1 MAKGSKMTN
10 IIESGIHLDV
20 KMDNIVNERL
30 REQTAKITSLLDGA
44 KYNLYEVAMRLLV
57 IKNEELYKDDNLT
70 DIYDYTKKFFGYGKN
85 MTYKM
90 IKTAETL
97 VEEKM
102 LDENKVEYRSIIC
115 HDDSDYSMSQLFE
128 LGTLAP
134 KEVVELDADGAIN
147 PSMTTKEIREVVK
160 DTKEMMKKESES
172 EEEPT
177 EEPTEGETE
186 VEEGEPI
193 IVDTTAFK
201 AELYNFLSNLVANN
215 KDVMDVLAVTEK
227 KTVKAINSLIEIV
240 APKSN
245 N

>member
-1 MAKGSKMTN
+1 MTN

-20 KMDNIVNERL
+20 KMDNLVNERL

-57 IKNEELYKDDNLT
+57 IKTEELYKDDNFT
-70 DIYDYTKKFFGYGKN
+70 DIYDYTKKVFGYGKN

-90 IKTAETL
+90 VKTAETL
-97 VEEKM
+97 VEE
-102 LDENKVEYRSIIC
+102 NKGVYRSIIC

-134 KEVVELDADGAIN
+134 KEVVELDADGAIT

-160 DTKEMMKKESES
+160 DTKEMAKKANS
-172 EEEPT
+172 T
-177 EEPTEGETE
+177 EDGEGE
-186 VEEGEPI
+186 EEGEEVVEGELDLI
-193 IVDTTAFK
+193 DVDGFK
-201 AELYNFLSNLVANN
+201 ASIYKAISELISNN
-215 KDVMDVLAVTEK
+215 KDAFESLDK
-227 KTVKAINSLIEIV
+227 KTSKAIGSLMALI
-240 APKSN
+240 APTTKGN

>member
-1 MAKGSKMTN
+1 MTN

-177 EEPTEGETE
+177 EGDETE
-186 VEEGEPI
+186 VEEGEAI

-201 AELYNFLSNLVANN
+201 AELFKVLSEMVANN

>member
-1 MAKGSKMTN
+1 MTN

-20 KMDNIVNERL
+20 KMDNLVNERL

-57 IKNEELYKDDNLT
+57 IKTEELYKEDNFV
-70 DIYDYTKKFFGYGKN
+70 DIYDYTKKVFGYGKN

-90 IKTAETL
+90 VKTAETL
-97 VEEKM
+97 VEE
-102 LDENKVEYRSIIC
+102 NKGVYRSIIC

-160 DTKEMMKKESES
+160 DTKEMMKKESEG
-172 EEEPT
+172 E

-201 AELYNFLSNLVANN
+201 AELYNFLSDLVANN
-215 KDVMDVLAVTEK
+215 KEVMDVLAVTEK
-227 KTVKAINSLIEIV
+227 KTVKAINSLIEMV

>member
-1 MAKGSKMTN
+1 MTD
-10 IIESGIHLDV
+10 IIESGIYLDV

-30 REQTAKITSLLDGA
+30 KEQTVKISSLLNGA
-44 KYNLYEVAMRLLV
+44 KYSLYEVAMRLLV
-57 IKNEELYKDDNLT
+57 IKNEELYKEDGFT
-70 DIYDYTKKFFGYGKN
+70 DIYDYTKKTFGYGKN

-90 IKTAETL
+90 VKTAETL
-97 VEEKM
+97 VEQKGE
-102 LDENKVEYRSIIC
+102 EYRSIIC
-115 HDDSDYSMSQLFE
+115 HDESDYSMSQLFE

-147 PSMTTKEIREVVK
+147 PSMSTKEIREVVK
-160 DTKEMMKKESES
+160 DTKEMMKKEAEG

-177 EEPTEGETE
+177 EEGEAE
-186 VEEGEPI
+186 VEEGEAI
-193 IVDTTAFK
+193 VVDTTAFK
-201 AELYNFLSNLVANN
+201 AELFKVLSEMIANN

>member
-1 MAKGSKMTN
+1 MTD
-10 IIESGIHLDV
+10 IIESGIHFEV
-20 KMDNIVNERL
+20 KMDNLVNERL

-57 IKNEELYKDDNLT
+57 IKKEELYKDDGFTNV
-70 DIYDYTKKFFGYGKN
+70 YDYTKKMFGYGKN
-85 MTYKM
+85 MAYKM
-90 IKTAETL
+90 ITTAEAL

-115 HDDSDYSMSQLFE
+115 HDDCDYSMSQLFE

-134 KEVVELDADGAIN
+134 KEVVALDADGAIN

-160 DTKEMMKKESES
+160 ETKEEKKEAES
-172 EEEPT
+172 E

-186 VEEGEPI
+186 IEEGEPI

-201 AELYNFLSNLVANN
+201 SELYNFLSNLVANS
-215 KDVMDVLAVTEK
+215 KEVMDVLAVTEK

>member
-1 MAKGSKMTN
+1 MTS

-20 KMDNIVNERL
+20 MMDNLVNERL

-57 IKNEELYKDDNLT
+57 IKNEELYKEDNFL
-70 DIYDYTKKFFGYGKN
+70 DIYDYTKKVFGYGKN

-90 IKTAETL
+90 VKTAETL
-97 VEEKM
+97 VEQKGE
-102 LDENKVEYRSIIC
+102 EYRSIIC

-160 DTKEMMKKESES
+160 DTKEMMKKESEG
-172 EEEPT
+172 E

-201 AELYNFLSNLVANN
+201 AELFKVLSEMVANN
-215 KDVMDVLAVTEK
+215 KEVMDVLAVTEK
-227 KTVKAINSLIEIV
+227 KMVKAINSLVEMV

>member
-1 MAKGSKMTN
+1 MTE

-20 KMDNIVNERL
+20 KMDNLVNERL

-57 IKNEELYKDDNLT
+57 IQDEELYKDDGFTNV
-70 DIYDYTKKFFGYGKN
+70 YEYTKKMFGYGKN
-85 MTYKM
+85 MAYKM
-90 IKTAETL
+90 ITTAKTL
-97 VEEKM
+97 VEQKGEQ
-102 LDENKVEYRSIIC
+102 YRSIIC

-147 PSMTTKEIREVVK
+147 PSMTTKQIREVVK

-177 EEPTEGETE
+177 EGETE
-186 VEEGEPI
+186 
-193 IVDTTAFK
+193 A
-201 AELYNFLSNLVANN
+201 NL
-215 KDVMDVLAVTEK
+215 KFRLK
-227 KTVKAINSLIEIV
+227 KKGN
-240 APKSN
+240 
-245 N
+245 

>member
-1 MAKGSKMTN
+1 MTN

-160 DTKEMMKKESES
+160 DTKEMMKKEAES
-172 EEEPT
+172 E

-186 VEEGEPI
+186 IEDGEPI

-201 AELYNFLSNLVANN
+201 AELFKVLSEMVANN

>member
-1 MAKGSKMTN
+1 MTN

-20 KMDNIVNERL
+20 RMDNLVNERL
-30 REQTAKITSLLDGA
+30 REQTSKITSLLDGA

-57 IKNEELYKDDNLT
+57 IKNEELYKDDNFV
-70 DIYDYTKKFFGYGKN
+70 DIYDYTKKVFGYGKN

-90 IKTAETL
+90 VKTAETL
-97 VEEKM
+97 VEQKGE
-102 LDENKVEYRSIIC
+102 EYRSIIC

-160 DTKEMMKKESES
+160 DTKEMMKKEAES

-177 EEPTEGETE
+177 EGEAE
-186 VEEGEPI
+186 IEEGEPI

-201 AELYNFLSNLVANN
+201 AELFKVLSEMIANN
-215 KDVMDVLAVTEK
+215 KEVMDVLAVTEK
-227 KTVKAINSLIEIV
+227 KTVKAINSLVEMV

>member
-1 MAKGSKMTN
+1 MTN

-20 KMDNIVNERL
+20 KMDNLVNERL
-30 REQTAKITSLLDGA
+30 KEQTIKIASLLDGA

-57 IKNEELYKDDNLT
+57 IKKEELYKDNFV
-70 DIYDYTKKFFGYGKN
+70 DIYDYTKKVFGYGKN

-90 IKTAETL
+90 VKTAESL
-97 VEEKM
+97 VEEAQ
-102 LDENKVEYRSIIC
+102 VEDKTIYRSIIC
-115 HDDSDYSMSQLFE
+115 HDESDYSMSQLFE

-160 DTKEMMKKESES
+160 DTKEMMKEEAES
-172 EEEPT
+172 EEPT
-177 EEPTEGETE
+177 EEGEAE
-186 VEEGEPI
+186 VEEGEAI
-193 IVDTTAFK
+193 VVDTTAFK
-201 AELYNFLSNLVANN
+201 AELFKVLSEMVANN
-215 KDVMDVLAVTEK
+215 KEVMDVLAVTEK

>member
-1 MAKGSKMTN
+1 MTD
-10 IIESGIHLDV
+10 IIESGIHFEV
-20 KMDNIVNERL
+20 KMDNLVNERL

-57 IKNEELYKDDNLT
+57 IKNEELYKDDGFTNV
-70 DIYDYTKKFFGYGKN
+70 YDYTKKMFGYGKN

-90 IKTAETL
+90 ITTAEAL

-115 HDDSDYSMSQLFE
+115 HDDCDYSMSQLFE

-134 KEVVELDADGAIN
+134 KEVVELDADGAIS

-160 DTKEMMKKESES
+160 ETKEEMKKEAEG
-172 EEEPT
+172 E

-186 VEEGEPI
+186 IEDGEPI

-201 AELYNFLSNLVANN
+201 AELFKVLSEMIANN

>member
-1 MAKGSKMTN
+1 MTN

-30 REQTAKITSLLDGA
+30 KEQTVKISSLLDGA

-57 IKNEELYKDDNLT
+57 IKNEELYKDDNFV
-70 DIYDYTKKFFGYGKN
+70 DIYDYTKKVFGYGKN

-90 IKTAETL
+90 VKTAETL
-97 VEEKM
+97 VEQKGE
-102 LDENKVEYRSIIC
+102 EYRSIIC

-160 DTKEMMKKESES
+160 DTKEMMKKEAEG
-172 EEEPT
+172 E
-177 EEPTEGETE
+177 EEPTEGEEAE

-201 AELYNFLSNLVANN
+201 AELFKVLSEIVANN
-215 KDVMDVLAVTEK
+215 KEVMDVLAVTEK
-227 KTVKAINSLIEIV
+227 KMVKAINSLVEMV

>member
-160 DTKEMMKKESES
+160 DTKEMMKNEAEN
-172 EEEPT
+172 
-177 EEPTEGETE
+177 EEPTEGDETE
-186 VEEGEPI
+186 VEEGEAI
-193 IVDTTAFK
+193 VVDTTAFK
-201 AELYNFLSNLVANN
+201 AELFKVLSEMVANN

>member
-1 MAKGSKMTN
+1 MTN

-20 KMDNIVNERL
+20 KMDNLVNERL

-57 IKNEELYKDDNLT
+57 IKNEELYKEDNFT
-70 DIYDYTKKFFGYGKN
+70 DIYDYTKKVFGYGKN

-90 IKTAETL
+90 VKTAETL

-115 HDDSDYSMSQLFE
+115 HDESDYSMSQLFE

-160 DTKEMMKKESES
+160 DTKEMMKKEAEG

-177 EEPTEGETE
+177 EGETEGETE

-201 AELYNFLSNLVANN
+201 AELFKVLSEMIANN
-215 KDVMDVLAVTEK
+215 KEAMDVLAVTEK
-227 KTVKAINSLIEIV
+227 KMVKAINSLVEMV

>member
-1 MAKGSKMTN
+1 MTD
-10 IIESGIHLDV
+10 IIESGIHFEV
-20 KMDNIVNERL
+20 KMDNLVNERL

-57 IKNEELYKDDNLT
+57 IKKEELYKDDNFVN
-70 DIYDYTKKFFGYGKN
+70 IYDYTKKVFGYGKN

-90 IKTAETL
+90 ITTAETL

-160 DTKEMMKKESES
+160 DTKEMMKNESEG
-172 EEEPT
+172 

-186 VEEGEPI
+186 GEAEVEEGEPI
-193 IVDTTAFK
+193 VVDTTAFK
-201 AELYNFLSNLVANN
+201 AELYNFLSDLVANN
-215 KDVMDVLAVTEK
+215 KEVMDVLAVTEK
-227 KTVKAINSLIEIV
+227 KTVKAINSLVEMV

>member
-1 MAKGSKMTN
+1 MTN

-177 EEPTEGETE
+177 EGETE
-186 VEEGEPI
+186 IEEGEPI

-201 AELYNFLSNLVANN
+201 AELFKVLSEMVANN

>member
-1 MAKGSKMTN
+1 MTD
-10 IIESGIHLDV
+10 IIESGIHFDV
-20 KMDNIVNERL
+20 KMDNLVNERL

-57 IKNEELYKDDNLT
+57 IKKEELYKDDNFVN
-70 DIYDYTKKFFGYGKN
+70 IYDYTKKVFGYGKN

-90 IKTAETL
+90 ITTAETL
-97 VEEKM
+97 VEQKGE
-102 LDENKVEYRSIIC
+102 EYRSIIC

-160 DTKEMMKKESES
+160 DTKEMMKKEAEG
-172 EEEPT
+172 E
-177 EEPTEGETE
+177 EEPTEGEAE
-186 VEEGEPI
+186 IEEGEPI

-201 AELYNFLSNLVANN
+201 AELFKVLSEMVANN
-215 KDVMDVLAVTEK
+215 KEVMDVLAVTEK

>member
-1 MAKGSKMTN
+1 MTD
-10 IIESGIHLDV
+10 IIESGIYLDV
-20 KMDNIVNERL
+20 KMDNLVNERL
-30 REQTAKITSLLDGA
+30 KEQTAKITSLLNGA
-44 KYNLYEVAMRLLV
+44 KYSLYEVAMRLLV
-57 IKNEELYKDDNLT
+57 IKKEELYKDDGFTN
-70 DIYDYTKKFFGYGKN
+70 IYDYTKKMFGYGKN

-90 IKTAETL
+90 ISTAETL
-97 VEEKM
+97 VEQKG
-102 LDENKVEYRSIIC
+102 DEYRSIIC
-115 HDDSDYSMSQLFE
+115 HDESDYSMSQLFE

-160 DTKEMMKKESES
+160 DTKEMMKNESEG
-172 EEEPT
+172 E

-186 VEEGEPI
+186 IEDGEPI

-201 AELYNFLSNLVANN
+201 AELFKVLSEMIANN

>member
-1 MAKGSKMTN
+1 MTN

-160 DTKEMMKKESES
+160 DTKEVMKKESES
-172 EEEPT
+172 EEEPS
-177 EEPTEGETE
+177 EGETEGETE
-186 VEEGEPI
+186 VEEGEAI
-193 IVDTTAFK
+193 VVDTTAFK
-201 AELYNFLSNLVANN
+201 AELFKVLSEMIANN

-240 APKSN
+240 APKN

>member
-1 MAKGSKMTN
+1 MTD
-10 IIESGIHLDV
+10 IIEKGIHLEV
-20 KMDNIVNERL
+20 QMDNMVNDRL
-30 REQTAKITSLLDGA
+30 REQTEMIYSLMDGA
-44 KYNLYEVAMRLLV
+44 KRNLYKVAMHLMV
-57 IKNEELYKDDNLT
+57 IKNEELYKEGGYT
-70 DIYDYTKKFFGYGKN
+70 DIYDYTKKAFDFGKN

-97 VEEKM
+97 VEQKGE
-102 LDENKVEYRSIIC
+102 EYRSIIC
-115 HDDSDYSMSQLFE
+115 HDDCDYSMSQLFE

-160 DTKEMMKKESES
+160 DTKEMMKKEAES
-172 EEEPT
+172 EK
-177 EEPTEGETE
+177 EPTEGETE

-201 AELYNFLSNLVANN
+201 SELYNYLSDLVANN

>member
-1 MAKGSKMTN
+1 MTN

-20 KMDNIVNERL
+20 KMDNLVNERL

-57 IKNEELYKDDNLT
+57 IKNEELYKEDNFT
-70 DIYDYTKKFFGYGKN
+70 DIYDYTKKVFGYGKN

-90 IKTAETL
+90 VKTAETL

-115 HDDSDYSMSQLFE
+115 HDESDYSMSQLFE

-160 DTKEMMKKESES
+160 DTKEMMKKEAEG
-172 EEEPT
+172 E
-177 EEPTEGETE
+177 EEPTEGETEGEAE

-201 AELYNFLSNLVANN
+201 AELFKVLSEMIANN
-215 KDVMDVLAVTEK
+215 KEAMDVLAVTEK
-227 KTVKAINSLIEIV
+227 KMVKAINSLVEMV

>member
-1 MAKGSKMTN
+1 MTN

-20 KMDNIVNERL
+20 KMDNLVNERL

-57 IKNEELYKDDNLT
+57 IKNEELYKEDNFT
-70 DIYDYTKKFFGYGKN
+70 DIYDYTKNVLGYGKN
-85 MTYKM
+85 MVYKM
-90 IKTAETL
+90 LKTAETL
-97 VEEKM
+97 VEEAQ
-102 LDENKVEYRSIIC
+102 VEDKTIYRSIIC
-115 HDDSDYSMSQLFE
+115 HDESDYSMSQLFE

-160 DTKEMMKKESES
+160 DTKEMMKNEAEG
-172 EEEPT
+172 E
-177 EEPTEGETE
+177 EEPTEGEEAE
-186 VEEGEPI
+186 VEEGEAI
-193 IVDTTAFK
+193 VVDTTAFK
-201 AELYNFLSNLVANN
+201 AELYNFLSDLVANN
-215 KDVMDVLAVTEK
+215 KEVMDVLAVTEK

>member
-1 MAKGSKMTN
+1 MTN

-177 EEPTEGETE
+177 EGETEGETE

>member
-1 MAKGSKMTN
+1 MTN

-102 LDENKVEYRSIIC
+102 LNENKVEYRSIIC

-160 DTKEMMKKESES
+160 DTKEMMKKESEG
-172 EEEPT
+172 EEEPS
-177 EEPTEGETE
+177 EGETE
-186 VEEGEPI
+186 IEDGEPI

-201 AELYNFLSNLVANN
+201 AELFKVLSEMVANN

>member
-147 PSMTTKEIREVVK
+147 PSMSTKEIREVVK
-160 DTKEMMKKESES
+160 DTKEMMKNEAES
-172 EEEPT
+172 
-177 EEPTEGETE
+177 EEPTEGDETE
-186 VEEGEPI
+186 VEEGEAI
-193 IVDTTAFK
+193 VVDTTAFK
-201 AELYNFLSNLVANN
+201 AELFKVLSEMIANN

-240 APKSN
+240 APKN

>member
-1 MAKGSKMTN
+1 MAKGSKMTD
-10 IIESGIHLDV
+10 IIESGIYLDV

-30 REQTAKITSLLDGA
+30 KEQTVKISSLLNGA
-44 KYNLYEVAMRLLV
+44 KYSLYEVAMRLLV
-57 IKNEELYKDDNLT
+57 IKNEELYKEDGFT
-70 DIYDYTKKFFGYGKN
+70 DIYDYTKKTFGYGKN

-90 IKTAETL
+90 VKTAETL
-97 VEEKM
+97 VEQKGE
-102 LDENKVEYRSIIC
+102 EYRSIIC
-115 HDDSDYSMSQLFE
+115 HDESDYSMSQLFE

-147 PSMTTKEIREVVK
+147 PSMSTKEIREVVK
-160 DTKEMMKKESES
+160 DTKEMMKKEAEG
-172 EEEPT
+172 E

-186 VEEGEPI
+186 VEEGEAI
-193 IVDTTAFK
+193 VVDTTAFK
-201 AELYNFLSNLVANN
+201 AELFKVLSEMIANN
-215 KDVMDVLAVTEK
+215 KEVMDVLAVTEK

>member
-1 MAKGSKMTN
+1 MTD
-10 IIESGIHLDV
+10 IIESGIHFEV
-20 KMDNIVNERL
+20 KMDNLVNERL

-57 IKNEELYKDDNLT
+57 IKKEELYKDDNFVN
-70 DIYDYTKKFFGYGKN
+70 IYDYTKKVFGYGKN

-90 IKTAETL
+90 ITTAETL

-102 LDENKVEYRSIIC
+102 LDENNVEYRSIIC

-160 DTKEMMKKESES
+160 DTKEMMKKESE
-172 EEEPT
+172 

-201 AELYNFLSNLVANN
+201 AELFKVLSEMIANN
-215 KDVMDVLAVTEK
+215 KEVMDVLAVTEK

>member
-1 MAKGSKMTN
+1 MTE

-20 KMDNIVNERL
+20 KMDNLVNERL
-30 REQTAKITSLLDGA
+30 KEHTARITSLLDGA
-44 KYNLYEVAMRLLV
+44 KYNLYEVAMHLMV
-57 IKNEELYKDDNLT
+57 IKNEELYKDDNFV
-70 DIYDYTKKFFGYGKN
+70 DIYDYTKKVFGYGKN

-90 IKTAETL
+90 VKTAETL
-97 VEEKM
+97 VEQKGE
-102 LDENKVEYRSIIC
+102 EYRSIIC

-147 PSMTTKEIREVVK
+147 PSMSTKEIREVVK
-160 DTKEMMKKESES
+160 DTKEMMKKEAES

-177 EEPTEGETE
+177 EEGEAE
-186 VEEGEPI
+186 VEEGEAI
-193 IVDTTAFK
+193 VVDTTAFK
-201 AELYNFLSNLVANN
+201 AELFKVLSEMIANN

>member
-1 MAKGSKMTN
+1 MTN

-160 DTKEMMKKESES
+160 DTKEMMKNEAEN
-172 EEEPT
+172 
-177 EEPTEGETE
+177 EEPTEGDETE
-186 VEEGEPI
+186 VEEGEAI
-193 IVDTTAFK
+193 VVDTTAFK
-201 AELYNFLSNLVANN
+201 AELFKVLSDIVANN

>member
-160 DTKEMMKKESES
+160 DTKEMMKNEAEN
-172 EEEPT
+172 
-177 EEPTEGETE
+177 EEPTEGDETE
-186 VEEGEPI
+186 VEEGEAI
-193 IVDTTAFK
+193 VVDTTAFK
-201 AELYNFLSNLVANN
+201 AELFKVLSDMIANN

-240 APKSN
+240 APKN

>member
-1 MAKGSKMTN
+1 MTD
-10 IIESGIHLDV
+10 IIESGIYLDV
-20 KMDNIVNERL
+20 KMDNLVNERL
-30 REQTAKITSLLDGA
+30 KEQTAKITSLLNGA
-44 KYNLYEVAMRLLV
+44 KYSLYEVAMRLLV
-57 IKNEELYKDDNLT
+57 IKKEELYKDDGFTN
-70 DIYDYTKKFFGYGKN
+70 IYDYTKKMFGYGKN

-90 IKTAETL
+90 ISTAETL
-97 VEEKM
+97 VEQKGE
-102 LDENKVEYRSIIC
+102 EYRSIIC
-115 HDDSDYSMSQLFE
+115 HDESDYSMSQLFE

-177 EEPTEGETE
+177 EGETE
-186 VEEGEPI
+186 VEDGEPI

-201 AELYNFLSNLVANN
+201 AELFKVLSEMIANN

>member
-1 MAKGSKMTN
+1 MTD
-10 IIESGIHLDV
+10 IIESGIHFEV
-20 KMDNIVNERL
+20 KMDNLVNERL

-57 IKNEELYKDDNLT
+57 IQDEELYKDDGFTNV
-70 DIYDYTKKFFGYGKN
+70 YEYTKKMFGYGKN
-85 MTYKM
+85 MAYKM
-90 IKTAETL
+90 ITTAKTL
-97 VEEKM
+97 VEQKGEQ
-102 LDENKVEYRSIIC
+102 YRSIIC

-147 PSMTTKEIREVVK
+147 PSMTTKQIREVVK
-160 DTKEMMKKESES
+160 DTKEMMKKESEG
-172 EEEPT
+172 E

-186 VEEGEPI
+186 VEYGEPI

-201 AELYNFLSNLVANN
+201 AELFKVLSEMVANN
-215 KDVMDVLAVTEK
+215 KEVMDVLAVTEK

-240 APKSN
+240 AKSN

>member
-1 MAKGSKMTN
+1 MTN

-30 REQTAKITSLLDGA
+30 KEQTVKISSLLDGA

-57 IKNEELYKDDNLT
+57 IKNEELYKDDNFV
-70 DIYDYTKKFFGYGKN
+70 DIYDYTKKVFGYGKN

-90 IKTAETL
+90 VKTAETL
-97 VEEKM
+97 VEQKGE
-102 LDENKVEYRSIIC
+102 EYRSIIC

-160 DTKEMMKKESES
+160 DTKEMMKKENES

-177 EEPTEGETE
+177 EEGEAE
-186 VEEGEPI
+186 VEEGEAI
-193 IVDTTAFK
+193 VVDTTAFK
-201 AELYNFLSNLVANN
+201 AELFKVLSEMIANN
-215 KDVMDVLAVTEK
+215 KEVMDVLAVTEK

>member
-1 MAKGSKMTN
+1 MTS

-20 KMDNIVNERL
+20 QMDNLVNERL
-30 REQTAKITSLLDGA
+30 KEQTAKITSLLDGA

-57 IKNEELYKDDNLT
+57 IKNEELYKDDNFV
-70 DIYDYTKKFFGYGKN
+70 DIYDYTKKVFGYGKN

-90 IKTAETL
+90 VKTAETL
-97 VEEKM
+97 VEQKGE
-102 LDENKVEYRSIIC
+102 EYRSIIC

-177 EEPTEGETE
+177 EGETE
-186 VEEGEPI
+186 IEDGEPI

-201 AELYNFLSNLVANN
+201 AELFKVLSEMIANN

-240 APKSN
+240 APKN

>member
-1 MAKGSKMTN
+1 MTD
-10 IIESGIHLDV
+10 IIESGIHFEV
-20 KMDNIVNERL
+20 KMDNLVNERL

-57 IKNEELYKDDNLT
+57 IKNEELYKEDNFT
-70 DIYDYTKKFFGYGKN
+70 DIYDYTKKVFGYGKN

-90 IKTAETL
+90 VKTAETL

-160 DTKEMMKKESES
+160 DTKEMMKKESEG
-172 EEEPT
+172 E

-201 AELYNFLSNLVANN
+201 AELFKVLSEMIANN
-215 KDVMDVLAVTEK
+215 KDAMDVLAVTEK
-227 KTVKAINSLIEIV
+227 KMVKAINSLVEMV

>member
-1 MAKGSKMTN
+1 MTN

-160 DTKEMMKKESES
+160 DTKEMMKNEAES
-172 EEEPT
+172 
-177 EEPTEGETE
+177 EEPTEGDETE
-186 VEEGEPI
+186 VEEGEAI
-193 IVDTTAFK
+193 VVDTTAFK
-201 AELYNFLSNLVANN
+201 AELFKVLSEMVANN

>member
-1 MAKGSKMTN
+1 MTD

-20 KMDNIVNERL
+20 KMDNLVNERL
-30 REQTAKITSLLDGA
+30 KEQTAKITSLLNGA
-44 KYNLYEVAMRLLV
+44 KYSLYEVAMRLLV
-57 IKNEELYKDDNLT
+57 IKKEELYKDDGFTNV
-70 DIYDYTKKFFGYGKN
+70 YDYTKKMFGYGKN

-90 IKTAETL
+90 ITTAETL
-97 VEEKM
+97 VEQKGE
-102 LDENKVEYRSIIC
+102 EYRSIIC
-115 HDDSDYSMSQLFE
+115 HDESDYSMSQLFE

-160 DTKEMMKKESES
+160 DTKEMMKNETES
-172 EEEPT
+172 

-186 VEEGEPI
+186 IEDGEPI

-201 AELYNFLSNLVANN
+201 AELFKVLSEMVANN